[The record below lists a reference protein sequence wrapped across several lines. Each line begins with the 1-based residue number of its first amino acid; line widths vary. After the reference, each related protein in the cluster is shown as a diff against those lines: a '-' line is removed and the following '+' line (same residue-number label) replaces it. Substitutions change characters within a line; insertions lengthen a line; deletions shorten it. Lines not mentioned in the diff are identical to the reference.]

1 MSDLQQQE
9 QAGEEID
16 TLPGV
21 VQFFAVEVQCLR
33 CVEQGRTGVLRARFT
48 NPNPLDLENV
58 EIFTLACQHC
68 SSELGRPMAV
78 AVTCIAG
85 ETVDQV
91 FGGEDEDAPQDGFSA
106 ADIAAAEQAT
116 EGLTGGDPFAELEQG
131 GNGEPPE
138 GA

>member
-1 MSDLQQQE
+1 MSDPEQE
-9 QAGEEID
+9 GEELD

-33 CVEQGRTGVLRARFT
+33 CVEQGRAGVLRAKFN
-48 NPNPLDLENV
+48 NPNPLDLEDV

-78 AVTCIAG
+78 AVACIAG

-91 FGGEDEDAPQDGFSA
+91 FGGDDEDAPEDGFSSA
-106 ADIAAAEQAT
+106 EIAAAEQN
-116 EGLTGGDPFAELEQG
+116 TGGLADPFEELEQG
-131 GNGEPPE
+131 NEDGGEPPE
-138 GA
+138 GS